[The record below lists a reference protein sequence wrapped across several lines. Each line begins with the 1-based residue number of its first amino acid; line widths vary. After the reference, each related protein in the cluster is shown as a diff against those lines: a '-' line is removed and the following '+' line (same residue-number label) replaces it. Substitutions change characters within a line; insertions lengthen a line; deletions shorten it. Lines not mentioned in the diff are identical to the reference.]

1 MSRENTYT
9 GIILKKQP
17 LGDTDELITLF
28 TKEQG
33 KVRVLAKSVKS
44 AKSKLQQ
51 KLQALFFVEIRVA
64 TATLPKVIGVETVKT
79 YSALRE
85 NLEGLK
91 NAFYALEFVLKF
103 SADEQKNEKLFGI
116 FESFL
121 EFLNTIPKE
130 QELDLG
136 LLKFKLSA
144 LETVGFAVH
153 FPKEV
158 SLEQQLYFSP
168 ASGGFSLTRG
178 GGAVDEQL
186 FRLFLRLKSSRAVE
200 IAKEN
205 FSRQTTARLQILLSE
220 FIEYQLERKLKSE
233 KYLAMV

>member
-1 MSRENTYT
+1 MSRETKYT

-51 KLQALFFVEIRVA
+51 KLQALFFVEIRVTIGA
-64 TATLPKVIGVETVKT
+64 LPKIIGVETIKT

-91 NAFYALEFVLKF
+91 YAFYALEFVLKF

-121 EFLNTIPKE
+121 EFLNSNPDSEI
-130 QELDLG
+130 LDLG

-153 FPKEV
+153 YPPDAH
-158 SLEQQLYFSP
+158 SDQRLSFSP
-168 ASGGFSLTRG
+168 ASGGFSLMRG
-178 GGAVDEQL
+178 GGAVEEQV
-186 FRLFLRLKSSRAVE
+186 FRLFLRLKSSRAEE
-200 IAKEN
+200 IAKEKFN
-205 FSRQTTARLQILLSE
+205 RQSLVRLQNLLSD

-233 KYLAMV
+233 IYLKGI